1 MCTNAMTPAG
11 CGVGQEMCNGQCV
24 VAGSCGMVP
33 VGGGGTPNVPTPGGG
48 ATGVGG
54 GPNPTPTPS
63 GQNPPGYWE
72 SGDWHGCA
80 WTGVDTRGVGTTIT
94 PQDFLTK
101 PAADA
106 YCVSG
111 TVGAD
116 PEYESVALLGFNI
129 NEPNTET
136 CEYEAVTDA
145 TIPPPTGETQAS
157 GIAVNFVKQ
166 GGDTAFTWRV
176 QLQGANGHL
185 SGEAGASDRWCATI
199 TEVQGKVFIP
209 YSDFNTACWD
219 GSGQDYAGEPI
230 TAVSFL
236 VPGSPEATP
245 FNFCVNGFAYGTSA
259 ADAPDG
265 SAVAGDQTGTVGSSV
280 MDADNSGDFDRAKIL
295 VDDEQYIIQNNNW
308 GNPTGSDCILDYVN
322 NSFTVSTCTG
332 SNNPAPAA
340 FPSIYIG
347 NNGNTAQGVN
357 STSSTDNLPRQ
368 ISAITSIN
376 STFRYSGAA
385 GGSWNATYDI
395 WFANSIPTAEYN
407 DGIDGFVMIW
417 LYDPSGA
424 QPIGSS
430 MGSAMIAGMNWNYWV
445 GPRGDGPE
453 GYNDAPVVSYVNPS
467 ENDNSRAQT
476 FVNKNIKEFLTHAVG
491 LNAGLTNSMY
501 LTDVF
506 AGFEIW
512 NGGQGLKVDE
522 FTAVVE

>member
-1 MCTNAMTPAG
+1 MTP
-11 CGVGQEMCNGQCV
+11 
-24 VAGSCGMVP
+24 S
-33 VGGGGTPNVPTPGGG
+33 GGGAGNVPTPTPT
-48 ATGVGG
+48 ATGAGG
-54 GPNPTPTPS
+54 EGPAPNPTPT
-63 GQNPPGYWE
+63 GENPPGYWE

-101 PAADA
+101 APADP

-116 PEYESVALLGFNI
+116 PEYESVALLGFNV

-145 TIPPPTGETQAS
+145 TVPPPTGETQAS

-166 GGDTAFTWRV
+166 GSNTAFTWRV
-176 QLQGANGHL
+176 QLQGAMGHL
-185 SGEAGASDRWCATI
+185 SGEAGAADRWCATI

-209 YSDFNTACWD
+209 YSSFNTACWD
-219 GSGQDYAGEPI
+219 DSGAAYAGEPI

-245 FNFCVNGFAYGTSA
+245 FEFCVNGFAYGTSA

-265 SAVAGDQTGTVGSSV
+265 SAMAGDQTGTVGSTV
-280 MDADNSGDFDRAKIL
+280 MDAENSGDFDRAKVL
-295 VDDEQYIIQNNNW
+295 VGEEQYIIQNNNW

-357 STSSTDNLPRQ
+357 STSTTDNLPIQ
-368 ISAITSIN
+368 ISAIGSLN
-376 STFRYSGAA
+376 STFRYSGA
-385 GGSWNATYDI
+385 GGGTWNATYDI
-395 WFANSIPTAEYN
+395 WFANSIPTTEYQ
-407 DGIDGFVMIW
+407 DGIDGFIMIW

-430 MGSAMIAGMNWNYWV
+430 MGSAMIGGMNWNYWV
-445 GPRGDGPE
+445 GPRGDGPA
-453 GYNDAPVVSYVNPS
+453 GYNDAPVVSYVNTS

-476 FVNKNIKEFLTHAVG
+476 FVNKNLKEFFTHAVG
-491 LNAGLTNSMY
+491 LNAGITNSMY